1 MYSLW
6 VKPHFKHRRNC
17 VEDSSEPRVCTCQ
30 TLAVLFPHF
39 GHSSLMVGNVV
50 SSCYSFPMI
59 ATNCL
64 GLCSIVLPLN
74 LFLISNPRVFCPHLV
89 QDIIINACFPEFT
102 LIGFSR
108 EPHSSQNSIHL
119 HLHFFPALGYLH
131 LRAVNAINADWII
144 KNNVIVLALQQFAI
158 GRLPKPYQTH

>member
-30 TLAVLFPHF
+30 TLAVLFPQF
-39 GHSSLMVGNVV
+39 GHSILMVGKVV
-50 SSCYSFPMI
+50 SSCSSFPMM

-64 GLCSIVLPLN
+64 GLCSIYLPFN
-74 LFLISNPRVFCPHLV
+74 LLVTSNPRVFCPHFV
-89 QDIIINACFPEFT
+89 QDIIINTCFPEFT

-108 EPHSSQNSIHL
+108 EPHSSQNSILL
-119 HLHFFPALGYLH
+119 HLHFFSALGFLISC
-131 LRAVNAINADWII
+131 AVIANNASWII
-144 KNNVIVLALQQFAI
+144 KNNVIVAALLQQVCDRSPT
-158 GRLPKPYQTH
+158 GV